1 VQAAAKLNDE
11 YKTPESLYQAFQYGI
26 MSAIAW
32 SPDGRYLA
40 FGGQMDGLSSDLYV
54 YDVQT
59 SSIQRLSSGD
69 QELQWIDWSPDG
81 KWILHGS
88 LFAVGAGM
96 TYDVYAATLNG
107 ASAPYL
113 STSPMGAGTWLNDH
127 QYIEHD
133 AENGPGNYG
142 LRLVDVKTGNITKL
156 WDGAF
161 VQYAVS
167 PSGKWVLLFAMTY
180 LSPYPYQEDPA
191 DFQSGW
197 KLINLQTLEKTDAPE
212 FLADP
217 PNVFLR
223 AEDGEIIPL
232 ILKPYPMGVDHVAG
246 SPDSQYWVVANDEE
260 IKLFSTALSLLLT
273 VPNPSSSIRDIM
285 WSPDSSG
292 LFLIYETEI
301 YSMNIS
307 DGTIRLVDSNL
318 ITDNYN
324 PTYKWIDSQ

>member
-1 VQAAAKLNDE
+1 MKKTNIFATLIMAFLICGCIAPESPTQPPVESPIGTFPTLTPASVPILTATEQPAIPTLTPEPGLRTKGPYFAYFQEIQGIRRLVLMDADGMGRKVIELPEAINSSFAIVQPPDPDMDLLSPDGHWLAFYTGSAGDYNEMPAQGVSDLTLNLLDLQTGEQQVVTRILSEDYPNNFVQAAAKLNDE

-113 STSPMGAGTWLNDH
+113 STSPMGQRGRCSCYTPAS
-127 QYIEHD
+127 
-133 AENGPGNYG
+133 G
-142 LRLVDVKTGNITKL
+142 LAWT
-156 WDGAF
+156 
-161 VQYAVS
+161 
-167 PSGKWVLLFAMTY
+167 
-180 LSPYPYQEDPA
+180 
-191 DFQSGW
+191 QSGS
-197 KLINLQTLEKTDAPE
+197 
-212 FLADP
+212 
-217 PNVFLR
+217 VC
-223 AEDGEIIPL
+223 
-232 ILKPYPMGVDHVAG
+232 
-246 SPDSQYWVVANDEE
+246 
-260 IKLFSTALSLLLT
+260 
-273 VPNPSSSIRDIM
+273 
-285 WSPDSSG
+285 
-292 LFLIYETEI
+292 
-301 YSMNIS
+301 
-307 DGTIRLVDSNL
+307 
-318 ITDNYN
+318 
-324 PTYKWIDSQ
+324 